1 MPAGFEVF
9 NASGVKIIDN
19 LSPCLALTQR
29 TPITAWTGQAGDLN
43 SVNTVTISYTGNANS
58 VPVPV
63 VYADPAVHGA
73 NFVTGVMSQTQSGNT
88 WTYVI
93 GMAYD
98 EGTTVPSPNG
108 SVFFLV
114 YDRPNFTATG
124 PGSGIEV
131 FDGSGRIIFKGPV
144 SPTNGA
150 ILKPAGLANTT
161 LASGPKYAA
170 IASYLKI
177 EDIYDYTLNTDLTFT
192 LSIREFAYGARM
204 TSTGILTDETL
215 SATFIELDSGG
226 GTSGST
232 FYGVNQDPVAANVTG
247 TV

>member
-19 LSPCLALTQR
+19 LSPCLALAQKTS
-29 TPITAWTGQAGDLN
+29 ITAWTGTAGDLN
-43 SVNTVTISYTGNANS
+43 SVSTVTISYTGTANS

-73 NFVTGVMSQTQSGNT
+73 NFVIGVMSQTRSGNT
-88 WTYVI
+88 WTYII
-93 GMAYD
+93 GIAYD
-98 EGTTVPSPNG
+98 EGTTVPSPSG

-114 YDRPNFTATG
+114 YDRPKFTSGAA
-124 PGSGIEV
+124 GSGIEV
-131 FDGSGRIIFKGPV
+131 FDSAGLIIFAGPA

-170 IASYLKI
+170 IASFLKI

-192 LSIREFAYGARM
+192 LTIREFATGARM
-204 TSTGILTDETL
+204 TSTGIVTDETL

-226 GTSGST
+226 GTGST
-232 FYGVNQDPVAANVTG
+232 TLYGVNQDPVAADVTG
-247 TV
+247 TI